1 MGVNPSIVR
10 TLFRVVAIAE
20 AISWL
25 LLLLA
30 MLCKWILETEPFGLA
45 EGGVPTAGPIH
56 GGIFVAYVVM
66 CVVAYFTF
74 RWNVKTALLALVS
87 AIPPFMTLWFEL
99 KADREGLLRPA
110 AARATP

>member
-1 MGVNPSIVR
+1 MNHSTVR

-25 LLLLA
+25 LLLAA

-56 GGIFVAYVVM
+56 GAIFVAYVVM
-66 CVVAYFTF
+66 CIVSYFTF
-74 RWNVKTALLALVS
+74 KWDVKTTILALVS
-87 AIPPFMTLWFEL
+87 AIPPFMTLWFEV
-99 KADREGLLRPA
+99 KAEREGLLERPA
-110 AARATP
+110 VDATS